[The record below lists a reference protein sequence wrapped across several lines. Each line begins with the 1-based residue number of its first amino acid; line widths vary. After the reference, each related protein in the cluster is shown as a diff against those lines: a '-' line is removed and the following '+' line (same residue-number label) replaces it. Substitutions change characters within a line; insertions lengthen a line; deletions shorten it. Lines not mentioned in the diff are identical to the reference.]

1 MFYTHLSKNSSII
14 LNALKSNGLLSLD
27 SMRKTD
33 YQEYEN
39 FGNNQQ
45 FHFHKSAVCLLNF
58 RQSEYYFS
66 QGFEPKNN
74 LFSNFNARTRSP
86 SHKSGDAPIFGIFCL
101 L

>member
-27 SMRKTD
+27 SMQKTD
-33 YQEYEN
+33 YQEY
-39 FGNNQQ
+39 GNNQQ

-66 QGFEPKNN
+66 QGFEPKKP
-74 LFSNFNARTRSP
+74 FFQ
-86 SHKSGDAPIFGIFCL
+86 F
-101 L
+101 

>member
-1 MFYTHLSKNSSII
+1 MFNSFAFFI
-14 LNALKSNGLLSLD
+14 LNAPKSNGLLSLD

-45 FHFHKSAVCLLNF
+45 FHFQKSAVCLLDF

-66 QGFEPKNN
+66 QGFEPKKTSVIVCVVVDGT
-74 LFSNFNARTRSP
+74 L
-86 SHKSGDAPIFGIFCL
+86 
-101 L
+101 